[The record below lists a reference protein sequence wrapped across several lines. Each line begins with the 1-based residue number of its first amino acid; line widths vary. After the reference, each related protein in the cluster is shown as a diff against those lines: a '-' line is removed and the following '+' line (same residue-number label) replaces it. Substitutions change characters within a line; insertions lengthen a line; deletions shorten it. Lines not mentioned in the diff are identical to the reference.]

1 MKAYS
6 FTSQEQAGLE
16 NLKIHESEIPNPN
29 SNEVLIKIDSIGLNP
44 VDYKLIES
52 PSASFD
58 YPHIF
63 GLDAAGTVVSV
74 GKDVTEFTVGERV
87 AGHNN
92 LAKNGTFAE
101 YAIYP
106 DYSLAKIPDE
116 VSFEGASA
124 VLCGAMTAYQAIY
137 RKMNLTGKQNILIHA
152 GAGGVGLIAIQLAKL
167 QGLNVITTVSTSK
180 INFVKSFHP
189 DKIIDYKKAD
199 VTNEV
204 MKYTNGVGVDLILNT
219 VSGEANADIEE
230 RLAYNGQLV
239 WINEAP
245 ESLDQGFLAE
255 RGITI
260 SALNLGGAHRSN
272 SDSQKSDL
280 GVMASEL
287 LKLISQKKLD
297 PCITEV
303 LPFDQ
308 LVNGL
313 EKLYL
318 HDTVGKIVVKLA
330 K

>member
-1 MKAYS
+1 MQAYS
-6 FTSQEQAGLE
+6 LTSQEQSGLE
-16 NLKIHESEIPNPN
+16 NLTIHESEIPSPKP
-29 SNEVLIKIDSIGLNP
+29 NEVLVKIDSIGLNP

-52 PSASFD
+52 PSSDFD

-63 GLDAAGTVVSV
+63 GLDAAGTIISV
-74 GKDVTEFTVGERV
+74 GKDVTKFTVGERV

-101 YAIYP
+101 YSVYP
-106 DYSLAKIPDE
+106 DYSLAKISAE
-116 VSFEGASA
+116 VSFEEAAS
-124 VLCGAMTAYQAIY
+124 VLCGAMTAFQAIF
-137 RKMNLTGKQNILIHA
+137 RKMNLTGKKNILIHA

-167 QGLNVITTVSTSK
+167 QGLDVITTVSTSK
-180 INFVKSFHP
+180 IGFVNSFHP
-189 DKIIDYKKAD
+189 DKIIDYKKED
-199 VTNEV
+199 VTAEV
-204 MKYTNGVGVDLILNT
+204 LKYTDGVGVDLILNT
-219 VSGEANADIEE
+219 VSGEAKTDVEE

-255 RGITI
+255 RG
-260 SALNLGGAHRSN
+260 ALNLGGAHRSN
-272 SDSQKSDL
+272 NYAQKRDL
-280 GVMASEL
+280 GVMAAEL
-287 LKLISQKKLD
+287 LALIAQKKLN

-313 EKLYL
+313 EKLYH
-318 HDTVGKIVVKLA
+318 HDTIGKIVVKLS